1 MPTGFDIDVT
11 RRLVLCRCWGV
22 LTSTEIVAHYRA
34 LRADPEF
41 DREFSQLAD
50 LRDVTAFEVDYR
62 AISSEALLETF
73 AHTARRALIAE
84 SDVGFGLSRMYASY
98 ADSASQNVQVFRTQ
112 HDAEEWL
119 GLRER
124 RIAGARAHDPIA
136 VREDA
141 IPR

>member
-34 LRADPEF
+34 LRAHPEF

-124 RIAGARAHDPIA
+124 RTAGTRAHDPVA
-136 VREDA
+136 VRQDA

>member
-1 MPTGFDIDVT
+1 MPTGFDIDVA

-22 LTSTEIVAHYRA
+22 LTSGELVAHYRA
-34 LRADPEF
+34 LRADPDF
-41 DREFSQLAD
+41 DPEFSQLAD
-50 LRDVTAFEVDYR
+50 LRDVTAFEVDAR

-73 AHTARRALIAE
+73 AHTARRALIAQ

-112 HDAEEWL
+112 RDAEEWL

-124 RIAGARAHDPIA
+124 RIAGARSHGA
-136 VREDA
+136 VTVRSDV
-141 IPR
+141 IHR